1 MIKIIQIIS
10 LYATLKLITC
20 TEEKLNSDQIFKLVS
35 GKLSRNKFEY
45 IFISNSLKDYKYGI
59 YNNSIKNLIN
69 NFLRID
75 LDGSELVYSKNM
87 KVNLDK
93 ENKKIVFQQ
102 VNTND
107 VVLIRNGF
115 LKKWNI
121 SF

>member
-1 MIKIIQIIS
+1 
-10 LYATLKLITC
+10 
-20 TEEKLNSDQIFKLVS
+20 
-35 GKLSRNKFEY
+35 
-45 IFISNSLKDYKYGI
+45 
-59 YNNSIKNLIN
+59 
-69 NFLRID
+69 
-75 LDGSELVYSKNM
+75 M

-121 SF
+121 SFLELIIIKIM